1 MAGSLL
7 EEEPIGDDNNSDDE
21 DEKKLKEKKKR
32 EEEAEEA
39 AKAEEVDPVE
49 KQREIDAF
57 MNSYLG
63 VLKKGSYVKITV
75 KNVLYKHYRN
85 FTPTHPLVLAR
96 INPGEDNFGFLKVRI
111 KKHRWYNSLL
121 KTLDPLIFSVGWR
134 RY

>member
-1 MAGSLL
+1 MAGTLI
-7 EEEPIGDDNNSDDE
+7 EEEAQVDDNSDDE
-21 DEKKLKEKKKR
+21 EADKKKKQEQL
-32 EEEAEEA
+32 EEEEAAEEA
-39 AKAEEVDPVE
+39 AGKVDLVA
-49 KQREIDAF
+49 KQKEIDAF

-85 FTPTHPLVLAR
+85 FQPEHPLVLAR
-96 INPGEDNFGFLKVRI
+96 INPGEDNFGFLRVRL

-121 KTLDPLIFSVGWR
+121 KTLDPLIFSIGWR